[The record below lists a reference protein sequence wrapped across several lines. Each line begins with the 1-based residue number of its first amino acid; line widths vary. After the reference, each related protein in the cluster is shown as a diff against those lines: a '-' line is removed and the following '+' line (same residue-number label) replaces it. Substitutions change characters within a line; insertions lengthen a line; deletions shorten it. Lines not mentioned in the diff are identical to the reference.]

1 MAHPDRPGPL
11 LYLKSDGCPDE
22 LSVTLTLHKLWLS
35 TPHSGEALVQP
46 LLPVPLSFSHLCS
59 FLPCQLY
66 PCVSMV
72 FGFPVV
78 LRKVIPTPKIIK
90 IVSDV
95 LL

>member
-46 LLPVPLSFSHLCS
+46 LLPVPLSLLFTSVFISAMSTLSMC
-59 FLPCQLY
+59 LY
-66 PCVSMV
+66 GFWVSCC
-72 FGFPVV
+72 
-78 LRKVIPTPKIIK
+78 T
-90 IVSDV
+90 
-95 LL
+95 